1 MVRELGC
8 IQGLEK
14 GCKDRWLAIAAG
26 LLLGGTPWM
35 PAAIAAPSSVST
47 SANSSSLWLWFLGIL
62 VFLNILVWLVYGRK
76 QWIKQQQANHLLHL
90 CIEHS
95 PTAIAIFDRH
105 MHYVAVSQR
114 WLHDY
119 DLDAAD
125 IIGRSHYQ
133 VFPEIPPRWK
143 IIHQECLS
151 GRIKQCDEDEF
162 YRPDGSLDWV
172 RWHMRP
178 WYNHQGRVAGAI
190 LFTEVLTSEKHA
202 TEQLR
207 QIEARW
213 QTLVNSTSDGIAIVN
228 SEGRVK
234 FANPAAEGILHKTQA
249 ELIDYPIG
257 LPMIVGKTA
266 DLEITHSGQLLG
278 VAEMSVAPVQWDGKD
293 ALVVSLRDISERRAA
308 QLKLWER
315 EERLQAIFEQAA
327 VGIAVSSPSGNLLQ
341 ANQRF
346 CQLLG
351 YSEAEVL
358 AMTLDRLTHPD
369 DAQQETLC
377 IENLLSGQSQSYTLE
392 KRYLRKDK
400 QPQWVDI
407 AVSLVRDW
415 MGEPKQLI
423 VVVTD
428 IHERKEMEVALSQA
442 MEEREEEIQ
451 RQLQQQAETERAVDA
466 VVDKTRAFL
475 DVETIFRTVT
485 YEARHLLQCDRVM
498 VYQFNPDWTGQFVA
512 ESRQGNCPSLLALP
526 QTYYDVVN
534 QLNGCFM
541 INKIIHGNWSEHYVM
556 QDIFASKFPDC
567 YLRFF
572 EDNNIRAYLIAPIL
586 QGDRFWGLLAAYQT
600 EVPRDWK
607 SWEIKAVIRLGKQL
621 GIALQQAESVKEI
634 ERKSAQI
641 IRVLQAK
648 AKMKQA
654 KEAADA
660 ANQAK
665 SEFLANM
672 SHELRTPLNGIL
684 GFTRLLS
691 RSLNGGTPLSLQ
703 AQQDYLQIIQSSGEQ
718 LLELINDILNL
729 SKIESGTITF
739 NPSEFNLYRM
749 VYKIKEMFLLKS
761 VEKGLNLNIEWNDN
775 LPQWVITDEKKLR
788 QVLINLLG
796 NAIKFTVKGDVSLR
810 VTQPSQGNYLRF
822 ETIDSG
828 PGIPPEE
835 AGLIFQPFV
844 QTELGRQSSE
854 GTGLGLSISQQ
865 FVQLMGGSIQFT
877 SAESGGTRFWFDLP
891 FEPVNGGESQGMM
904 PYLGVE
910 EIDDTRKLAIA
921 TGSVK
926 ASLPEILE
934 PEDLQTLPSQWVV
947 KLYHCAAGADAQG
960 IHQLLRELSEE
971 HQSVRQAIANLVDRF
986 GFDRIMNISQYS
998 LNHE

>member
-1 MVRELGC
+1 MLRELGW
-8 IQGLEK
+8 IQILK
-14 GCKDRWLAIAAG
+14 KRCKKRWLAIAC
-26 LLLGGTPWM
+26 
-35 PAAIAAPSSVST
+35 
-47 SANSSSLWLWFLGIL
+47 SLWLVCIYGTQAAMATPRLPSISNKLSSLGPTYLAIFAL
-62 VFLNILVWLVYGRK
+62 LNILVWLVYGRK
-76 QWIKQQQANHLLHL
+76 QRAKQHQAQHLLDL

-95 PTAIAIFDRH
+95 PAAIAIFDRH
-105 MHYVAVSQR
+105 MRYVAVSQR
-114 WLHDY
+114 WLRDY
-119 DLDAAD
+119 NLEDVD
-125 IIGRSHYQ
+125 IVGRSHYQ
-133 VFPEIPPRWK
+133 IFPEIPQGWTT
-143 IIHQECLS
+143 IHQQCLS
-151 GRIKQCDEDEF
+151 GRVKQCDEDEL

-172 RWHMRP
+172 RWQMRP
-178 WYNHQGRVAGAI
+178 WYDRSGRVAGAI
-190 LFTEVLTSEKHA
+190 LFTEVLTSQKNT

-213 QTLVNSTSDGIAIVN
+213 QTLVNSTSDGIAIVDR
-228 SEGRVK
+228 EGQVK
-234 FANPAAEGILHKTQA
+234 FANPAAESILRKTQA
-249 ELIDYPIG
+249 ELIDYPLG
-257 LPMIVGKTA
+257 LPMVVGKTA

-293 ALVVSLRDISERRAA
+293 VLVVSLRDISERRAT
-308 QLKLWER
+308 QVQLWER
-315 EERLQAIFEQAA
+315 EERLQAIFDQAA
-327 VGIAVSSPSGNLLQ
+327 VGIAVSSPCGDLLQ

-358 AMTLDRLTHPD
+358 SMTFEQLTHPD
-369 DAQQETLC
+369 DVQHETLC

-400 QPQWVDI
+400 QLQWVDI

-415 MGEPKQLI
+415 MGEPQQLI

-428 IHERKEMEVALSQA
+428 IHERKQMEVALSQA

-466 VVDKTRAFL
+466 VVDKTREFL

-485 YEARHLLQCDRVM
+485 YEARQLLQCDRVM

-512 ESRQGNCPSLLALP
+512 ESRQRNSPSLLTLS
-526 QTYYDVVN
+526 QTHYDLVN

-541 INKIIHGNWSEHYVM
+541 INKIIHGNWSKHYLSE
-556 QDIFASKFPDC
+556 DILNSKFPEC

-572 EDNNIRAYLIAPIL
+572 EGNNIRAYLIAPIL

-600 EVPRDWK
+600 QVPRDWK
-607 SWEIKAVIRLGKQL
+607 SWEIKAIIRLGKQL

-641 IRVLQAK
+641 IHVLQAK

-665 SEFLANM
+665 GEFLANM
-672 SHELRTPLNGIL
+672 SHELRTPLNAIL

-691 RSLNGGTPLSLQ
+691 RSLNGGSPLSLQ
-703 AQQDYLQIIQSSGEQ
+703 SQQDYLQIIHNSGEQ
-718 LLELINDILNL
+718 LLELINDILHL

-749 VYKIKEMFLLKS
+749 LYKLKEMFLIKAL
-761 VEKGLNLNIEWNDN
+761 EKGLNLKIEWSDG
-775 LPQWVITDEKKLR
+775 LPKWVMTDEKKLR

-810 VTQPSQGNYLRF
+810 VTQPNQGNYLRF
-822 ETIDSG
+822 EIVDSG

-835 AGLIFQPFV
+835 AGLIFRPFV
-844 QTELGRQSSE
+844 QTELGRRSSE

-865 FVQLMGGSIQFT
+865 FVQLMGGNIKFA
-877 SAESGGTRFWFDLP
+877 SADSGGTRFWFDLP
-891 FEPVNGGESQGMM
+891 FEPADSGESGDMTR
-904 PYLGVE
+904 YLEV
-910 EIDDTRKLAIA
+910 DDAKTSTLAIA
-921 TGSVK
+921 GKTGPSD
-926 ASLPEILE
+926 LLE
-934 PEDLQTLPSQWVV
+934 PEDLQNLSAVWVL
-947 KLYHCAAGADAQG
+947 KLYHCAAGADAEG
-960 IHQLLRELSEE
+960 ISKLLRELPEE
-971 HQSVRQAIANLVDRF
+971 SQLVSQAIANLIDRF
-986 GFDRIMNISQYS
+986 DFDRIMNIAQYS